1 MNKQSHRLAIVFKGG
16 PSAPAFSNRPAFSHD
31 NVAKAGTNA
40 TFESQ
45 HFHDKPMSAP
55 AQSRTFQSQL
65 AVSKAGIRSSR

>member
-16 PSAPAFSNRPAFSHD
+16 PSARAFSNRPAFSHD

-55 AQSRTFQSQL
+55 AQ
-65 AVSKAGIRSSR
+65 